1 MKEIEYDGPAL
12 KEPSAWEKRYAQNR
26 ALKAPLLRAPDVGGS
41 VPQKSLPPRRSMYA
55 DMAQHEVSEQS
66 RPAYEAHEEHEE
78 THLGKIIFILLLV
91 LAFGLGIGAY
101 ALIGTKMTILGGM
114 DNEAT
119 TTPLVTSEDTDI
131 LLSDSPRVQI
141 LTDLAIVFGKT
152 TLLEGGTRKVQF
164 LVKGEGGVVR
174 PATVKEFFQAI
185 NKFPGSDALV
195 RSLDT
200 PLLYEIGS
208 DGTLVGKITLVSRSY
223 ANTFAEML
231 DWESALA
238 QDLLPVLHPEFTQ
251 NKLKEIE
258 GRVFRDE
265 RIGDIDARILRDAL
279 GNVLIVYGFVD
290 HKTLVITGGKRMFA
304 PVIPVSATE

>member
-1 MKEIEYDGPAL
+1 MKEIEYDGPTI
-12 KEPSAWEKRYAQNR
+12 KEPSAWEKRYAQN
-26 ALKAPLLRAPDVGGS
+26 KASQARPLRASDGGF
-41 VPQKSLPPRRSMYA
+41 VPQKSLSPRRSMYA
-55 DMAQHEVSEQS
+55 DIAERGVPEQP
-66 RPAYEAHEEHEE
+66 RPVYESHEEHEE

-91 LAFGLGIGAY
+91 LTFGLGVGAY
-101 ALIGTKMTILGGM
+101 ALIGTKITILGGM

-119 TTPLVTSEDTDI
+119 TTPLVTNEDTDI
-131 LLSDSPRVQI
+131 LLSDSPRAQI

-164 LVKGEGGVVR
+164 LVNGEGGVAR

-258 GRVFRDE
+258 GRAFRDE

-279 GNVLIVYGFVD
+279 GNILIVYGFVD
-290 HKTLVITGGKRMFA
+290 QKTLVITGGKGMFA
-304 PVIPVSATE
+304 PVIPVSPAE